1 MSHTTHD
8 DDAMPVVDYG
18 TAPVSYVNGLARVD
32 VMGEDA
38 LFALWAQR
46 TTMLDGRIIRTR
58 EVVLNVVM
66 PVAAVGPGVG
76 DLAAVHQDMARGGL
90 DEARHHVQERG
101 LATAGGPE
109 ETGEAVL

>member
-66 PVAAVGPGVG
+66 PVAAVGPGVELTLTALG
-76 DLAAVHQDMARGGL
+76 PPQAPLRVVGG
-90 DEARHHVQERG
+90 
-101 LATAGGPE
+101 
-109 ETGEAVL
+109 